1 MGPFAVGGIVFASLF
16 GGAILGMTLGAAL
29 PAHHLSSDSKD
40 AIKLATAIVATLSAL
55 ALGLL
60 VASAKTSFDT
70 ADTQLRNSIART
82 VLLDRVMAHYGP
94 ETREARAQLRQVVE
108 TSLRQVLGDGGTG
121 GTNPNAVGDD
131 PGIEPVQDKLR
142 AMAPRTEA
150 QRWLLS
156 RALQIS
162 GDIAEAHWLMFE
174 RSEAGF
180 PWPFLT
186 ILVFWLVM
194 LFVSFGLLAPRNA
207 TVLCIIF
214 FCSLS
219 VASAVFLIVDME
231 HPFFGFVQVSSAP
244 LRDALDQLGR

>member
-16 GGAILGMTLGAAL
+16 GGAILGMTFGAAL

-82 VLLDRVMAHYGP
+82 VLLDRVMAHYGL

-108 TSLRQVLGDGGTG
+108 TSLRQVWGDGGT

-142 AMAPRTEA
+142 ALAPQTEA

-162 GDIAEAHWLMFE
+162 GDVAEAHWLMFE

-186 ILVFWLVM
+186 ILVFWLVT

-219 VASAVFLIVDME
+219 VASAVFLIVDMQ
-231 HPFFGFVQVSSAP
+231 HPFFGFIQVSSAP
-244 LRDALDQLGR
+244 LRDAINQLGR

>member
-1 MGPFAVGGIVFASLF
+1 MSPFAVGRIVLASLF
-16 GGAILGMTLGAAL
+16 GGAILGMALAAAL
-29 PAHHLSSDSKD
+29 PAHHLNSDSKD

-82 VLLDRVMAHYGP
+82 VLLDRVMAQYGP
-94 ETREARAQLRQVVE
+94 ETQEARAQLRQFVE
-108 TSLRQVLGDGGTG
+108 TSLSQIWGDAGSES
-121 GTNPNAVGDD
+121 PNAVGDD
-131 PGIEPVQDKLR
+131 RGIEPIQIKLR
-142 AMAPRTEA
+142 AMVPHTEA

-162 GDIAEAHWLMFE
+162 GDIEEAHWLMFE

-180 PWPFLT
+180 PWPFL
-186 ILVFWLVM
+186 IIWC
-194 LFVSFGLLAPRNA
+194 FGLSHYLSALVCWRLAMPPFF
-207 TVLCIIF
+207 VLF
-214 FCSLS
+214 SSALS

-231 HPFFGFVQVSSAP
+231 HPFFGFISNAP
-244 LRDALDQLGR
+244 LRDAL

>member
-1 MGPFAVGGIVFASLF
+1 LNDAKKSMGPFAVGGIVFASLF
-16 GGAILGMTLGAAL
+16 GGAILGITLSAAL

-40 AIKLATAIVATLSAL
+40 AIKLATAIVATLAAL

-70 ADTQLRNSIART
+70 ADTQLRN
-82 VLLDRVMAHYGP
+82 
-94 ETREARAQLRQVVE
+94 QLRQFVE
-108 TSLRQVLGDGGTG
+108 ASLRQVWGDGGSG
-121 GTNPNAVGDD
+121 GAHPNAVGDD
-131 PGIEPVQDKLR
+131 PGIEPVQVKLR
-142 AMAPRTEA
+142 AMAPQTEA

-162 GDIAEAHWLMFE
+162 GDIEEAHWLMFE

-186 ILVFWLVM
+186 ILVLWLVT

-244 LRDALDQLGR
+244 LHDALDQLGR

>member
-1 MGPFAVGGIVFASLF
+1 MRRIYGPFCCRRNRLCEPLWRCHSGDDARRRIAG
-16 GGAILGMTLGAAL
+16 T
-29 PAHHLSSDSKD
+29 SSELDSKD

-55 ALGLL
+55 PLGLL

-94 ETREARAQLRQVVE
+94 ETREAHVQLRQVVE
-108 TSLRQVLGDGGTG
+108 TSLRQFWGGTG

-131 PGIEPVQDKLR
+131 PGVESVQDKLR
-142 AMAPRTEA
+142 AIAPQTET

-180 PWPFLT
+180 PWPFL
-186 ILVFWLVM
+186 ILVFCL
-194 LFVSFGLLAPRNA
+194 
-207 TVLCIIF
+207 
-214 FCSLS
+214 
-219 VASAVFLIVDME
+219 VASVCWRLGMP
-231 HPFFGFVQVSSAP
+231 PFFVLFSSALFRSP
-244 LRDALDQLGR
+244 ARSF